1 MVTGVMNTEGSI
13 TVNFD
18 AVPGAAAYVPHYG
31 PANEADKTKLVFMGY
46 TETTSWTLAAAD
58 VPTHKVGDKFHICVQ
73 TFNVKG
79 VGANDIEKA
88 RDLHDN
94 HLGSEWSDE
103 VVITATDSTP

>member
-1 MVTGVMNTEGSI
+1 MNADGSI

-31 PANEADKTKLVFMGY
+31 PANEADKTKMPFMGY
-46 TETTSWTLAAAD
+46 TETNSWTLAAAD

-73 TFNVKG
+73 TFEVKG
-79 VGANDIEKA
+79 TGANDIEKA

-94 HLGSEWSDE
+94 HLGSEWSAE